1 MLYEKKHPKQRDKD
15 KQCEGKGIHSP
26 QIVSRTLTNH
36 KKETEG
42 VKIFSITHGPAG
54 WGAILKPPSESPP
67 QDVQLAILNIDMTT
81 LTREVL

>member
-1 MLYEKKHPKQRDKD
+1 M
-15 KQCEGKGIHSP
+15 
-26 QIVSRTLTNH
+26 TNH

-67 QDVQLAILNIDMTT
+67 QDVQLAILNKDMTT